1 MIKTQL
7 GYHIILVEDRK
18 DSYET
23 LKDDIVPIMKNEKY
37 IEKISDLK
45 DKADIEVYMEKN
57 GE

>member
-45 DKADIEVYMEKN
+45 DKADIEVYMEKT
-57 GE
+57 G